1 MTLGASISSDS
12 TGKCTTHDMLIVLSV
27 ASTLGTNNW
36 EKIAS
41 IVSNDPLAMPGK
53 KNNGTYTSQECK
65 RLFTD
70 ALQEFSEPGSSGK
83 PEEVILNEAILR
95 LKVKR
100 LDEIKARLEII
111 DSELKRADVEP
122 ASFTNNNT
130 NIADKA
136 TTSNIST
143 STVGHT
149 LDDLSVLNMLKE
161 SGNGAVT
168 TEDENDKPRDAQ
180 PSMQAD
186 MLVVEEYST
195 PSEQQPGE
203 AIARSPSP
211 FTDNTWDS
219 LEEDKHKILGPA
231 YNTLLASE
239 KIKTVGRSKA
249 AADTIQDSAAMVENG
264 DSESRKLGEESGMN
278 QIDKSVNIATED
290 IQCKN
295 SLKPGIEI
303 TEKISQASSITNE
316 SFQQTPEKEKDNIRI
331 KAKYVAVDSEPR
343 PVHTP
348 PSAAFTTAEGKAATL
363 AIDEQQLKNWKKNI
377 TTVWRDISGHR
388 FGSMFISPI
397 KSADAPNYYDVIR
410 KPMDLKTIKN
420 RIRDE
425 EITTTVEF
433 YRDIMQMLM
442 NALMYNAED
451 TEVYQMTMEFIP
463 DAQACIEQLLQTEEA
478 VKQPK
483 GSSSSDGVNIIAVT
497 GASGGSDSV
506 LGADVVGTQVAVG
519 ASKHE
524 DETRSIGE
532 NHDEEDSDASSVPAK
547 RKRRMASE
555 RASKHLRV

>member
-1 MTLGASISSDS
+1 
-12 TGKCTTHDMLIVLSV
+12 MLIVLSV

-70 ALQEFSEPGSSGK
+70 ALQEFSEP
-83 PEEVILNEAILR
+83 EVILNEAILR
-95 LKVKR
+95 L
-100 LDEIKARLEII
+100 KARLEII

-149 LDDLSVLNMLKE
+149 LDDLS
-161 SGNGAVT
+161 SGNGA
-168 TEDENDKPRDAQ
+168 PRDAQ

-186 MLVVEEYST
+186 I
-195 PSEQQPGE
+195 EQQPDIG
-203 AIARSPSP
+203 A
-211 FTDNTWDS
+211 
-219 LEEDKHKILGPA
+219 A

-278 QIDKSVNIATED
+278 QIDKSVDIATED

-295 SLKPGIEI
+295 SLKPGIEV